1 MQAIVDFVRDNPGA
15 SRGKIAAYTGLDLMA
30 VTRHLTRLV
39 RGGMLT
45 RTGTKRVATYLVSPY
60 RVMPNPLAAQEGAGG
75 AQTPPEVPDYPPA
88 A

>member
-1 MQAIVDFVRDNPGA
+1 MQAIVEFVRANPGT

-45 RTGTKRVATYLVSPY
+45 RTGTKRGATYNVP
-60 RVMPNPLAAQEGAGG
+60 RNPALEAAGG
-75 AQTPPEVPDYPPA
+75 AQTDADAPDYLPA

>member
-15 SRGKIAAYTGLDLMA
+15 SRGKIAAYTGLSLMA

-39 RGGMLT
+39 RGGMLM
-45 RTGTKRVATYLVSPY
+45 RTGTKRGATYNVP
-60 RVMPNPLAAQEGAGG
+60 RNPALEAAGG
-75 AQTPPEVPDYPPA
+75 AQTDADAPDYLPA